1 MTDDPLATLAV
12 TAAETLRRAADRLR
26 ALATAD
32 NITPG
37 PWRYDP
43 DTYWNRPPFFGQEY
57 VGAGPA
63 REIDCVAG
71 TGPEGQPGASED
83 AAFIAAMHP
92 GVGAALAQVFD
103 AWARMGEL
111 DPDLL
116 HRVGGPETLA
126 AARALLGE
134 AS

>member
-1 MTDDPLATLAV
+1 MTADL
-12 TAAETLRRAADRLR
+12 LRRAAAKLR

-32 NITPG
+32 GITPG
-37 PWRYDP
+37 PWRHDP
-43 DTYWNRPPFFGQEY
+43 DTYWNRSPFFGQEY

-71 TGPEGQPGASED
+71 TGPEGQPGAAED

-92 GVGAALAQVFD
+92 GVGTALAEVFD
-103 AWARMGEL
+103 AWARMGAL

-116 HRVGGPETLA
+116 NRVAGRETLA
-126 AARALLGE
+126 AARLVLGE
-134 AS
+134 EPQR